1 MALRD
6 QSIKKAAKQSD
17 TPVII
22 YIIVIAS
29 IGGAIAIKKYNNDL
43 SMNLV
48 SELLGAAFTL
58 FVIDVLLVKAK
69 ARRWKVV
76 QKHIDYLIA
85 RNVNR
90 LRDGLSTK
98 AFSFQPM
105 LKTSVSEVV
114 INEEIRKQREKLL
127 LELSTYTPE
136 KLSKRISPELF
147 TDENYEYFN
156 EKADEF
162 WNIINMKYSEYLP
175 PSLVLLLIELHTNL
189 KDLCSQMNIYKKHK
203 LYPEERAYY
212 QTTGLKGA
220 SNHIHQ
226 IVKAVVKLKEEGYSD
241 AARTNI

>member
-6 QSIKKAAKQSD
+6 QSIKKAKNQSD
-17 TPVII
+17 TPIII
-22 YIIVIAS
+22 YVIVIAS
-29 IGGAIAIKKYNNDL
+29 ILGAIALKRYNDDL

-48 SELLGAAFTL
+48 SELIGAAFTL

-69 ARRWKVV
+69 AKRWKVV

-105 LKTSVSEVV
+105 LKTSVSEVTRL
-114 INEEIRKQREKLL
+114 EEIRKQREKLL
-127 LELSTYTPE
+127 LELSTYTPD
-136 KLSKRISPELF
+136 KLSNRISPELF
-147 TDENYEYFN
+147 TEENYEYFN

-162 WNIINMKYSEYLP
+162 WNIINMKYAEYLP
-175 PSLVLLLIELHTNL
+175 PDLVLLLIELNTNL
-189 KDLCSQMNIYKKHK
+189 KDLCSQLNIYKKHK

-212 QTTGLKGA
+212 QTAGLKGA

-226 IVKAVVKLKEEGYSD
+226 IVKIVVKLKQEGYSD
-241 AARTNI
+241 VARTSI